1 MDWSKHASP
10 GKEENEKYVYLG
22 RQSLV
27 VRTRVL
33 GQVSIRPSYS
43 KRVSGWRFCECS
55 SMAYPVAKQ
64 NPEGT
69 GVADCCNIRMKGRY
83 KSWDGNDWR
92 TWRSVR

>member
-1 MDWSKHASP
+1 MVWPKHASP
-10 GKEENEKYVYLG
+10 GREENDQFVYLG
-22 RQSLV
+22 RQGLV
-27 VRTRVL
+27 IRTRVL

-69 GVADCCNIRMKGRY
+69 GVADFCNITNEG
-83 KSWDGNDWR
+83 SL
-92 TWRSVR
+92 